1 MYPTTTTL
9 TDTAETTPDLQTL
22 SGLLEEAVAQ
32 AEPDRIRHLMFQRN
46 HALHRAAGDTTTPL
60 SPARR
65 AELLAETRRWLATLQ
80 AHQQRIEA
88 ELARLRTRR
97 NTKRTLFRA
106 YRPALPTTHGL
117 RRHG

>member
-1 MYPTTTTL
+1 MNPTANTL

-46 HALHRAAGDTTTPL
+46 QALHRTAGDPATPL
-60 SPARR
+60 TPARR
-65 AELLAETRRWLATLQ
+65 AELLAETRRWLAALQ
-80 AHQQRIEA
+80 AHQQRIES
-88 ELARLRTRR
+88 ELSRLRARR
-97 NTKRTLFRA
+97 NSKRNLFRA